1 MTLKGVAKFKQ
12 KLKCGLKNDIKKL
25 AYFHA
30 NSWKSK
36 TLHFDWIRLSEAYKY
51 LDETV
56 KKRYVS

>member
-25 AYFHA
+25 ANFHA
-30 NSWKSK
+30 SSWKSK
-36 TLHFDWIRLSEAYKY
+36 NLHFDWIRLSEAYKY

-56 KKRYVS
+56 EKRYVS